1 MDSEKA
7 LPFDYPTPELS
18 PSGYARGPKGSRLE
32 APLEQA
38 DGLPSEGRLC
48 HRPPPGASWEG
59 RGRQPALGR
68 ASGCLKE
75 PQPETRRDLGP
86 GQGPIRQAWSG
97 VSGWAAAGPL
107 SPGHTPRPGCPGGRR
122 RGGGGRAPA
131 TGAPQGPRAAPGQ
144 AVSGLGRACVS
155 QPLHNAR
162 KVAGRREDLRGRAA
176 LPGRRAPGAQPQL
189 RSPRR
194 DAAPASG
201 DRALQR
207 LRGSSRP
214 PPISRSPG
222 SHVLPVARCAPL
234 CSFSYRVPRQKL
246 PLCPSPRRIGLRS
259 DRHPPPPPQA
269 LVRVQRQ
276 MSRWLTCQAATVR
289 SRSVDH
295 VRGLLSLKPQ
305 T

>member
-1 MDSEKA
+1 MA
-7 LPFDYPTPELS
+7 
-18 PSGYARGPKGSRLE
+18 
-32 APLEQA
+32 
-38 DGLPSEGRLC
+38 
-48 HRPPPGASWEG
+48 
-59 RGRQPALGR
+59 R

-75 PQPETRRDLGP
+75 LNQRRAVTLALAT
-86 GQGPIRQAWSG
+86 GPIRQAWSG
-97 VSGWAAAGPL
+97 VSGWAAAGR
-107 SPGHTPRPGCPGGRR
+107 SPGHTPRPGCPVRGR
-122 RGGGGRAPA
+122 RGGWGRAPA

-155 QPLHNAR
+155 QPLHNTR
-162 KVAGRREDLRGRAA
+162 KVAGRHEDLRGRAA

-194 DAAPASG
+194 DAAPLPG

-207 LRGSSRP
+207 LRGSSLTP
-214 PPISRSPG
+214 
-222 SHVLPVARCAPL
+222 SHLQIAWGPCLTRCPVRAV

-246 PLCPSPRRIGLRS
+246 PLCPEPAANWAQERSPPR
-259 DRHPPPPPQA
+259 PPPPA

-295 VRGLLSLKPQ
+295 VRGLLAQAKLDRQKLWPRPNSREVALWASPFNPIPSETKGIKGNPSKYSKDAPVMGN
-305 T
+305 